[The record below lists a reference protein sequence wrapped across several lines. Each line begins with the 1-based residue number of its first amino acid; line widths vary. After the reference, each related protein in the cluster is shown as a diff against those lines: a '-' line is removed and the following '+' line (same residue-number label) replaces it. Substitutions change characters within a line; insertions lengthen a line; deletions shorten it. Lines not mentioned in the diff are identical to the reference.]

1 MKILDVFSWL
11 PEKELSIAQIEALA
25 VSLENAESYHDGYS
39 LAKAMP
45 ESANEN
51 DINASK
57 ELISGGRKVCYLLR
71 ANKIVAV
78 IGYK

>member
-11 PEKELSIAQIEALA
+11 PEKELSITQIEALA

-51 DINASK
+51 DINASMSLLVEDEK
-57 ELISGGRKVCYLLR
+57 CATYYGDRKSV
-71 ANKIVAV
+71 V
-78 IGYK
+78 